1 MLGPPPV
8 DEREE
13 RRPDEMSDAPIDNR
27 RAELASRL
35 LVVLLAGL
43 FLLGLLGF
51 VVAVLDADEDEGV
64 PAPPS
69 LPAPSLS
76 SEALLRGAVIAQPRI
91 LVAMAEAAAATPSPT
106 GSPDPMG
113 TPAAGPTEASQA
125 TLDLATDPTADPAHD
140 PSASDPI
147 VPTSATDPGA
157 DLGEQVM
164 PVVPVARFWSDRD
177 GLTRRDIVQAL
188 ESGELPGFRRIV
200 VEDSIREALAETL
213 GLDIHP
219 AVEGGDAAAVGRA
232 IRRGGLGLLA
242 AADLRPSM
250 RPLMVDGRSLVG
262 NERVRSVEDWPLRV
276 TQQLPV
282 DAGWDQSRTWVLVAG
297 GDAFT
302 DRGVYDTVVR
312 RGKGVDYPFDG
323 GTARVTGHGCCDPV
337 FNDNVVPR
345 YELTGDKGVVR
356 RLFKDAELAIANHEM
371 PVTDAWGFHSSG
383 LRFSGKPELTEIFTR
398 AGIDWMSLA
407 NNHIK
412 DYDTEGISDS
422 RRILRRYGIAYGGA
436 GVDLDQARRISYLRA
451 GKAGDS
457 SAATLAIIPC
467 VGVVPFSWAGP
478 DDSGGTPCLDRYLVP
493 DIKEAGR
500 KADVVLVYPHWGV
513 EYTRLPMPSQR
524 QHAARWVK
532 AGADLILGGHS
543 HVAGAIEDIDGV
555 PVLYSLGNLIFDQ
568 HWSTN
573 TMESMLV
580 EATFQRGTLV
590 SLELVPYII
599 HDTSQPNLLDPATGE
614 GKSLREQVR
623 AASSDW
629 LDW

>member
-1 MLGPPPV
+1 
-8 DEREE
+8 
-13 RRPDEMSDAPIDNR
+13 MSDAPIDTR
-27 RAELASRL
+27 RTEMASRL
-35 LVVLLAGL
+35 LVALLAGL

-69 LPAPSLS
+69 LPVGSPGIGQES
-76 SEALLRGAVIAQPRI
+76 RI
-91 LVAMAEAAAATPSPT
+91 LVALAGTATS
-106 GSPDPMG
+106 D
-113 TPAAGPTEASQA
+113 AGPTFA
-125 TLDLATDPTADPAHD
+125 LAAAVPTADPAMSGSTLA
-140 PSASDPI
+140 PATP
-147 VPTSATDPGA
+147 VPTGSADAGDPGA
-157 DLGEQVM
+157 TSALDSDPTGTTVPGVTAVEQVM
-164 PVVPVARFWSDRD
+164 PVVPVAGFWSDKS
-177 GLTRRDIVQAL
+177 GLARRDLARAL
-188 ESGELPGFRRIV
+188 EGGELAGFRRLV
-200 VEDSIREALAETL
+200 VEDGIRDAVAETL
-213 GLDIHP
+213 GVVIHP
-219 AVEGGDAAAVGRA
+219 TVEGGDVEAVGRA
-232 IRRGGLGLLA
+232 IRRGGLGLVA
-242 AADLRPSM
+242 AADLAPSM
-250 RPLMVDGRSLVG
+250 RPLALDGRSLVG
-262 NERVRSVEDWPLRV
+262 NDRVRSTDAWPLTVSLQRS
-276 TQQLPV
+276 
-282 DAGWDQSRTWVLVAG
+282 DDSGWDQSHTWVLVAG

-345 YELTGDKGVVR
+345 YVLTGDKGVVR

-383 LRFSGKPELTEIFTR
+383 LRFSGKPELTEIFSR

-412 DYDTEGISDS
+412 DYDTEGIRDS
-422 RRILRRYGIAYGGA
+422 RRILRRYGIATGGA
-436 GVDLDQARRISYLRA
+436 GADLDQARRISYLKV
-451 GKAGDS
+451 GKTGDS
-457 SAATLAIIPC
+457 GGSDAATLAIIPC

-478 DDSGGTPCLDRYLVP
+478 DVSGGTPCLDRYLVP
-493 DIKEAGR
+493 DIKEAAR

-513 EYTRLPMPSQR
+513 EYTRQPMASQR
-524 QHAARWVK
+524 KHAARWVK
-532 AGADLILGGHS
+532 AGADLVLGGHS

-580 EATFQRGTLV
+580 QATFHGGTLV

-614 GKSLREQVR
+614 GKSLRDQVR
-623 AASSDW
+623 DASSDW

>member
-1 MLGPPPV
+1 
-8 DEREE
+8 
-13 RRPDEMSDAPIDNR
+13 MSDAPIDTR
-27 RAELASRL
+27 RTEMASRL

-51 VVAVLDADEDEGV
+51 VVAVLDADEDDGP

-69 LPAPSLS
+69 LPVSSLPAEAGS
-76 SEALLRGAVIAQPRI
+76 SSGTLVIQEPPRI
-91 LVAMAEAAAATPSPT
+91 LVAMADPAVDATPPT
-106 GSPDPMG
+106 LEPAAPDP
-113 TPAAGPTEASQA
+113 TLELAAP
-125 TLDLATDPTADPAHD
+125 DPTDPTDPAAPDDPSAAEPAEAEGAADPA
-140 PSASDPI
+140 A
-147 VPTSATDPGA
+147 AGAA
-157 DLGEQVM
+157 DLTAASVAQVM

-177 GLTRRDIVQAL
+177 GLARRDIVRAL
-188 ESGELPGFRRIV
+188 ENGELPGFRRIV
-200 VEDSIREALAETL
+200 VEDSIREALAEAL

-219 AVEGGDAAAVGRA
+219 EVQGGDAEAVSRV
-232 IRRGGLGLLA
+232 IRTGGLGLLA
-242 AADLRPSM
+242 AADLAPSM
-250 RPLMVDGRSLVG
+250 RPLAVDGRTLVG
-262 NERVRSVEDWPLRV
+262 NDRVRSAEAWPLTV
-276 TQQLPV
+276 TQERP
-282 DAGWDQSRTWVLVAG
+282 DGRAWDQSRTWVLVAG

-345 YELTGDKGVVR
+345 YELTGNKGVVR

-412 DYDTEGISDS
+412 DYDTEGIRDS
-422 RRILRRYGIAYGGA
+422 RRILRRYGIASGGA
-436 GVDLDQARRISYLRA
+436 GVDLDQARRISYLEV

-457 SAATLAIIPC
+457 GAATLAIIPC

-500 KADVVLVYPHWGV
+500 KADVVLVFPHWGV

-524 QHAARWVK
+524 KHAARWVK
-532 AGADLILGGHS
+532 AGADLVLGAHS

-580 EATFQRGTLV
+580 EATFHGGTLV

-614 GKSLREQVR
+614 GKSLRKQVQ
-623 AASSDW
+623 AASADW